1 LRQPPLLCPYATIM
15 ADSEKRTLNDKFMLR
30 LPDGMRDRIKVAAD
44 QNNRSMNAEIVAT
57 LERAYPLPKP
67 PSDYDQVIAEVMAD
81 GKSRSIVRNDSTVHF
96 SKADD
101 GRVILDVVDTRSP
114 RSPKS

>member
-1 LRQPPLLCPYATIM
+1 MQASKPGRASDQFA
-15 ADSEKRTLNDKFMLR
+15 LR
-30 LPDGMRDRIKVAAD
+30 LPDGMRERIKAAAD

-67 PSDYDQVIAEVMAD
+67 PSDYDQVIAEVIAD
-81 GKSRSIVRNDSTVHF
+81 GKSRSIVRSDRTVHF

-101 GRVILDVVDTRSP
+101 GRVILDVVGTSP
-114 RSPKS
+114 IREPKS